1 MKYLFKTS
9 TVALSIL
16 GMASLPATAN
26 SLTRASEAS
35 GAALSHIVDGS
46 VTILRGSGTVI
57 EGGSQLVVASAT
69 AVGDST
75 VVVLKNVSTGAEI
88 ALQAS
93 GQGLATLSQ
102 LTGRA
107 LEAIVTTAGTII
119 AEGTKVV
126 LFVPAKT
133 AGALFEAAAYTGRKR
148 CAVSPRYTRP

>member
-1 MKYLFKTS
+1 MKRFCKISALAL
-9 TVALSIL
+9 TVL
-16 GMASLPATAN
+16 GTVSLPATAN

-75 VVVLKNVSTGAEI
+75 IVVLKNVSTGAEVV
-88 ALQAS
+88 LQAS
-93 GQGLATLSQ
+93 GEGLATLSQ
-102 LTGRA
+102 MTGRA
-107 LEAIVTTAGTII
+107 LEAIVTAAGTII

-126 LFVPAKT
+126 LFIPAKT
-133 AGALFEAAAYTGRKR
+133 AGALFEAAAYTRQ
-148 CAVSPRYTRP
+148 